1 VRTEKIAVL
10 IAIIAISL
18 IGIRPKNVPAW
29 VWAGAGVI
37 ALLGLGLESLR
48 LAFEAVLTQWNV
60 LLFILG
66 LMGISAAAEYSGL
79 FEWIASALLERA
91 SGSRKLLFV
100 NLFIAGSV
108 MTIFFSNDATA
119 IVFTP
124 IIFRT
129 VAKRGI
135 DALPY
140 LYACT
145 FVADT
150 ASFGLPFSNPTNL
163 LVLPRPNFIPFL
175 LHLGPPMLI
184 SLVINL
190 AVFLLMFRTRL
201 RGHYVVEPARAI
213 ERRQRYT
220 LAAMVAVAAA
230 YVVALALR
238 WPLGPVAVIGA
249 LFVLV
254 AGKVYPREASQRI
267 GWSTFPLLAGL
278 FVLLDAVSRSG
289 FTTWAI
295 SGLHRMAHEGP
306 LATILAAAFWS
317 ALAANLFNNLPIA
330 VISGTVVSHGSESW
344 LAYPLI
350 AGVDLGPNL
359 TTTGSLATILWLSI
373 LRSRGLTINPLEYL
387 RLGLTVV
394 PAMLIVT
401 SLWLWL
407 TG

>member
-1 VRTEKIAVL
+1 
-10 IAIIAISL
+10 
-18 IGIRPKNVPAW
+18 
-29 VWAGAGVI
+29 
-37 ALLGLGLESLR
+37 
-48 LAFEAVLTQWNV
+48 
-60 LLFILG
+60 
-66 LMGISAAAEYSGL
+66 
-79 FEWIASALLERA
+79 
-91 SGSRKLLFV
+91 
-100 NLFIAGSV
+100 
-108 MTIFFSNDATA
+108 
-119 IVFTP
+119 
-124 IIFRT
+124 
-129 VAKRGI
+129 
-135 DALPY
+135 
-140 LYACT
+140 
-145 FVADT
+145 
-150 ASFGLPFSNPTNL
+150 
-163 LVLPRPNFIPFL
+163 
-175 LHLGPPMLI
+175 MLI

-190 AVFLLMFRTRL
+190 AVFLLIFRTRL

-213 ERRQRYT
+213 EPRQRYT

-249 LFVLV
+249 LLVLV

-295 SGLHRMAHEGP
+295 SELHRMAHEGP
-306 LATILAAAFWS
+306 LATILTAAFGS

>member
-1 VRTEKIAVL
+1 VV
-10 IAIIAISL
+10 
-18 IGIRPKNVPAW
+18 
-29 VWAGAGVI
+29 
-37 ALLGLGLESLR
+37 
-48 LAFEAVLTQWNV
+48 TQWNV
-60 LLFILG
+60 LLFIFG

-79 FEWIASALLERA
+79 FEWIAGVLLERGG
-91 SGSRKLLFV
+91 GSRRRLFV
-100 NLFIAGSV
+100 SLFIAGSA

-163 LVLPRPNFIPFL
+163 LVMPRPDFVPFL
-175 LHLGPPMLI
+175 LHLGPPMLV

-190 AVFLLMFRTRL
+190 AVFLLIFQTRL
-201 RGHYVVEPARAI
+201 RGRYEIEPAHAI
-213 ERRQRYT
+213 EPRQRHT
-220 LAAMVAVAAA
+220 LAAMIAVAAA
-230 YVVALALR
+230 YVIALALK
-238 WPLGPVAVIGA
+238 WPLGPVALVGA
-249 LFVLV
+249 LLVLV
-254 AGKVYPREASQRI
+254 MAKVTPREASQRI

-289 FTTWAI
+289 FATWAI
-295 SGLHRMAHEGP
+295 GELHRAAHEGP
-306 LATILAAAFWS
+306 LAAILTAAFGS
-317 ALAANLFNNLPIA
+317 ALAANLFNNLPTA
-330 VISGTVVSHGSESW
+330 VISGTVVSHGSQSW

-350 AGVDLGPNL
+350 VGVDLGPNL

-373 LRSRGLTINPLEYL
+373 LRNRGLTINPLDYL

-401 SLWLWL
+401 SLWLWFVR
-407 TG
+407 

>member
-1 VRTEKIAVL
+1 
-10 IAIIAISL
+10 
-18 IGIRPKNVPAW
+18 VPAW

-48 LAFEAVLTQWNV
+48 LAFDAVLTQWNV

-124 IIFRT
+124 IICRT

-201 RGHYVVEPARAI
+201 RGHYVVEPTRAI

-295 SGLHRMAHEGP
+295 SGLHRMAHEGAARNDLGRRLWVGAGSKSFQQ
-306 LATILAAAFWS
+306 LANRCHFWHCGLARERKLARVPVDRRRRPRAQSHDDWVACDDSVVVDPAQSRADHQPPRILAPGSNRRPGDAHGDV
-317 ALAANLFNNLPIA
+317 ALALVNRVGGTDGDTCNLPRWRC
-330 VISGTVVSHGSESW
+330 G
-344 LAYPLI
+344 
-350 AGVDLGPNL
+350 
-359 TTTGSLATILWLSI
+359 
-373 LRSRGLTINPLEYL
+373 R
-387 RLGLTVV
+387 
-394 PAMLIVT
+394 
-401 SLWLWL
+401 
-407 TG
+407 